1 MSQAE
6 LIPTSSPTLSP
17 VVHLHSG
24 RPATTSLDVARY
36 FGKRHDHVLRDIDEL
51 LSQLPEN
58 SLQPN
63 FGETFQAQETPIG
76 RKQTRMFTIYRD
88 GFMLLVMGYNGKKA
102 LAMKLAYI
110 NAFNRMEEALA
121 EKAALPP
128 EDAPI
133 TPADQ
138 SVLQAIVRARVE
150 AIPAD
155 KRGKGLYPQIWSRF
169 NNHFRLGSYKQL
181 PQCRM
186 ADAVTYLTQMDVRAK
201 SLPAAA
207 PTRPHVPGAEE
218 RYLRFLEHLE
228 ETRKMISEH
237 AGALSYEAAQLLPRE
252 RLLREGQF
260 ANACGILAHWITE
273 EITSP
278 LPRGRGGLLRG
289 DNDSPLR
296 LMMLL

>member
-6 LIPTSSPTLSP
+6 LIPTSSPTFSP

-110 NAFNRMEEALA
+110 DAFNRMEAALA

-138 SVLQAIVRARVE
+138 SVLQAIVRAKVE

-155 KRGKGLYPQIWSRF
+155 QRGKGLYPQIWSRF

-186 ADAVTYLTQMDVRAK
+186 ADAVTYLINMDVRAK
-201 SLPAAA
+201 ALPPA
-207 PTRPHVPGAEE
+207 TDEE
-218 RYLRFLEHLE
+218 RYLRFLERLE
-228 ETRKMISEH
+228 ERRKLISKNVGEL
-237 AGALSYEAAQLLPRE
+237 AYEALTLLPMQKIAE
-252 RLLREGQF
+252 KEQVANVCGLLSR
-260 ANACGILAHWITE
+260 WIAE

-278 LPRGRGGLLRG
+278 LPRGRGGLERR
-289 DNDSPLR
+289 DKDSPLW
-296 LMMLL
+296 LMMTL

>member
-6 LIPTSSPTLSP
+6 LPITESFPLSP
-17 VVHLHSG
+17 SVSLHSG

-36 FGKRHDHVLRDIDEL
+36 FGKRHTDVLRDIGNISGNCPEEFSQRNFASAEYLDE
-51 LSQLPEN
+51 QGKPR
-58 SLQPN
+58 P
-63 FGETFQAQETPIG
+63 
-76 RKQTRMFTIYRD
+76 MFTIYRD

-110 NAFNRMEEALA
+110 DAFNRMEAALA

-155 KRGKGLYPQIWSRF
+155 QRGKGLYPQIWSRF

-186 ADAVTYLTQMDVRAK
+186 ADAVTYLTKMDVRAK

-237 AGALSYEAAQLLPRE
+237 TGALSYEAAQLLPRE
-252 RLLREGQF
+252 RLLQKGQF
-260 ANACGILAHWITE
+260 ANACGILANWITQ

-278 LPRGRGGLLRG
+278 LPRGRGGLERD
-289 DNDSPLR
+289 DNSSPLR

>member
-6 LIPTSSPTLSP
+6 LIPTSSPTFSP

-36 FGKRHDHVLRDIDEL
+36 FGKRHDNVLRDVDEL

-58 SLQPN
+58 SLQLN
-63 FGETFQAQETPIG
+63 FEETFQAQETPIG

-110 NAFNRMEEALA
+110 DAFNRMEAALA

-155 KRGKGLYPQIWSRF
+155 QRGKGLYPQIWSRF

-201 SLPAAA
+201 ALPAAA
-207 PTRPHVPGAEE
+207 PTRPRAAGDEE
-218 RYLRFLEHLE
+218 RYLRFLERLE
-228 ETRKMISEH
+228 KTRRLINEHSSE
-237 AGALSYEAAQLLPRE
+237 LCLEAARLLPKE
-252 RLLREGQF
+252 LLQKKQF
-260 ANACGILAHWITE
+260 GNALGWLIRWIME

-278 LPRGRGGLLRG
+278 TPRGGLLRD
-289 DNDSPLR
+289 DNDSPLYI
-296 LMMLL
+296 LMQYGK

>member
-1 MSQAE
+1 MQA
-6 LIPTSSPTLSP
+6 TLSFNGVILTP
-17 VVHLHSG
+17 IPHHHSIWIRATELAHALGYSDGSIVSRLYRKHSDEFSAEMTQVIEMPAEDRNGLLGSG
-24 RPATTSLDVARY
+24 RCRIFSLRGCHLVAMFARTPVAKDFRKWVLDVLD
-36 FGKRHDHVLRDIDEL
+36 K
-51 LSQLPEN
+51 
-58 SLQPN
+58 
-63 FGETFQAQETPIG
+63 
-76 RKQTRMFTIYRD
+76 
-88 GFMLLVMGYNGKKA
+88 YN
-102 LAMKLAYI
+102 
-110 NAFNRMEEALA
+110 A
-121 EKAALPP
+121 EQQAALPP

-138 SVLQAIVRARVE
+138 SILQAIVRARVE

-237 AGALSYEAAQLLPRE
+237 TGALSYEAAQLLPRE
-252 RLLREGQF
+252 RLLQKGQF
-260 ANACGILAHWITE
+260 ANAVEMLGRWISE

-278 LPRGRGGLLRG
+278 LPRGRGGLERD
-289 DNDSPLR
+289 DNSTPLR
-296 LMMLL
+296 MMMLL

>member
-6 LIPTSSPTLSP
+6 LIPTSSPTFSP

-24 RPATTSLDVARY
+24 RPATTSLDVAKI
-36 FGKRHDHVLRDIDEL
+36 FGKRHTDVLRDIGNISGNCPEEFSQRNFASAEYLDE
-51 LSQLPEN
+51 QGKPR
-58 SLQPN
+58 P
-63 FGETFQAQETPIG
+63 
-76 RKQTRMFTIYRD
+76 MFTIYRD

-110 NAFNRMEEALA
+110 DAFNRMEEALA
-121 EKAALPP
+121 ERAALPP

-138 SVLQAIVRARVE
+138 SVLQTIVRE
-150 AIPAD
+150 KIESIPAD

-186 ADAVTYLTQMDVRAK
+186 ADAVMYLMRMDVRAK
-201 SLPAAA
+201 SLPPA
-207 PTRPHVPGAEE
+207 TDDE

-228 ETRKMISEH
+228 ERRKLISEH
-237 AGALSYEAAQLLPRE
+237 VGDLAYEALKLLPIQRIAE
-252 RLLREGQF
+252 KEQVANVCGLLSR
-260 ANACGILAHWITE
+260 WIAE

-278 LPRGRGGLLRG
+278 LPRGRGGLERR
-289 DNDSPLR
+289 DKDSPLW
-296 LMMLL
+296 LMMTL

>member
-1 MSQAE
+1 MSQAQLPITE
-6 LIPTSSPTLSP
+6 SFPLSP
-17 VVHLHSG
+17 SVSLHSG

-36 FGKRHDHVLRDIDEL
+36 FGKRHTDVLRDIGNISGNCPEEFSQRNFASAEYLDE
-51 LSQLPEN
+51 QGKPR
-58 SLQPN
+58 P
-63 FGETFQAQETPIG
+63 
-76 RKQTRMFTIYRD
+76 MFTIYRD

-155 KRGKGLYPQIWSRF
+155 QRGKGLYPQIWSRF

-186 ADAVTYLTQMDVRAK
+186 ADAVTYLINMDVRAK

-207 PTRPHVPGAEE
+207 PMRPHVPGAEE

-237 AGALSYEAAQLLPRE
+237 TGALSYEAAQLLPRE
-252 RLLREGQF
+252 RLLQKGQF
-260 ANACGILAHWITE
+260 ANACGLLANWITE

-278 LPRGRGGLLRG
+278 LPRGRGGLERD
-289 DNDSPLR
+289 DNSSPLR